1 MACLYFLCARSEKC
15 SWRPGHANFLDE
27 LIEEFHID
35 DESANPK
42 YQKAAPK
49 IAHSAA
55 SKQQKQEIQED
66 DDGES
71 TASDDW
77 SEYDSDD
84 DEDHALVRT
93 QSGRL
98 HRVEVDAQEEDDSSD
113 GEEIY
118 GMMPALI
125 KDVGS
130 NASSADTS
138 PASISE
144 GTEDYFTQIAHAPV
158 LAGDETAKHVEKVDV
173 EIASPMS
180 TR

>member
-1 MACLYFLCARSEKC
+1 MGGDDESIKRNRISHKTCRSAGIFRTMLRPKLRPTLSRKVKYWNIAPAAHKKLGKEARRGEHDLRKLV
-15 SWRPGHANFLDE
+15 GHANFLDE

-71 TASDDW
+71 TASDD
-77 SEYDSDD
+77 

-113 GEEIY
+113 
-118 GMMPALI
+118 
-125 KDVGS
+125 
-130 NASSADTS
+130 
-138 PASISE
+138 
-144 GTEDYFTQIAHAPV
+144 
-158 LAGDETAKHVEKVDV
+158 
-173 EIASPMS
+173 
-180 TR
+180 